1 MNNCAIVCEYNP
13 FHTGH
18 KFQIDQ
24 VKPLVDN
31 IVCVMS
37 GQFVQSGLPAFC
49 DKSIRAECAVRGGAD
64 AVIELPTV
72 YATASAQ
79 FFAEG
84 ALKIISA
91 IKDVKYIA
99 MGATAVRDELYY
111 LADIKLKHT
120 EKFNNALK
128 TELKNGKSYNA
139 ATVAALTSLC
149 DEKHS
154 SLPQTVLSD
163 PNNILCLEYI
173 SAISKFAPN
182 IQPIVVRRMG
192 AGYNDLMLDS
202 EFVSASAIRE
212 CAKTDFKKASKFIPF
227 LANEIETELK
237 THCPDHYAYKK
248 IAVLAVKNASE
259 NDISTLR
266 DCSEGM
272 EFLIKNMSK
281 KSNFDD
287 YINDATCRRYG
298 KKRLQRLML
307 DVVLGI
313 DRTLLEKRF
322 CTRLLACRSEFDYSI
337 LPDFVKTNN
346 RDIKAA
352 AAADTEILSVLK
364 IDEKATALY
373 NTLCSIDG
381 DYYNYSL
388 VKI

>member
-18 KFQIDQ
+18 KFQIDK
-24 VKPLVDN
+24 VKPLADN

-64 AVIELPTV
+64 AVIELPAV

-91 IKDVKYIA
+91 VKDIKYIA
-99 MGATAVRDELYY
+99 MGATAECDELYY
-111 LADIKLKHT
+111 LADIKLNRA
-120 EKFNNALK
+120 EQFNSALK
-128 TELKNGKSYNA
+128 SELNSGKSYNA
-139 ATVAALTSLC
+139 ATIAALASLC
-149 DEKHS
+149 DAKRS
-154 SLPQTVLSD
+154 SLPQTVFSD

-173 SAISKFAPN
+173 SAISKYAPN
-182 IQPIVVRRMG
+182 IQPLIIKRVG
-192 AGYNDLMLDS
+192 AGYNDLALDN
-202 EFVSASAIRE
+202 EYVSASAIRAY
-212 CAKTDFKKASKFIPF
+212 AKTDYNSTRRFIPF
-227 LANEIETELK
+227 LADAIEKEINI
-237 THCPDHYAYKK
+237 HSPDLDGYKK
-248 IAVLAVKNASE
+248 IVVLAIKNATE

-281 KSNFDD
+281 KSIYDD

-298 KKRLQRLML
+298 KKRIQRLML
-307 DVVLGI
+307 DIVLSI
-313 DRTLLEKRF
+313 DRSLLEKRF
-322 CTRLLACRSEFDYSI
+322 CTRLLACKKQFDYSI

-346 RDIKAA
+346 RDIKSAA
-352 AAADTEILSVLK
+352 TADTEVSSVLK

-373 NTLCSIDG
+373 NTLCAIDG